1 MIHTNAGKKLMQS
14 VKVGEDR
21 DTVRALRA
29 LYVRDFD
36 SLEKHHD
43 RYVQCNAPNCSQ
55 DDFDG
60 ERDWIQAVIYDHQ
73 AILAKCDD
81 YLVQTNPKPASTV
94 SRASS
99 RHSSVSSRQARIHEA
114 DRKEREAQLKLQQ
127 EQDETR
133 RREEEDAK
141 IREAEDYKRKV
152 ESERRQREIRDEIDL
167 QRLSG
172 AIMRQQLNDLTVDD
186 QAVPTT
192 NTRFICRER
201 RAYTSVDH
209 ANHGSDIQNHGHSA
223 DAAKHRRD
231 FNGGS
236 NSSDDHTVSRIRG

>member
-1 MIHTNAGKKLMQS
+1 MAESVVPALTSIAEEEEVVFDDTITDPARLKRFRTTAKMIHTNAGKKLMQS

-152 ESERRQREIRDEIDL
+152 EKIGAKSNQEIRE
-167 QRLSG
+167 
-172 AIMRQQLNDLTVDD
+172 T
-186 QAVPTT
+186 
-192 NTRFICRER
+192 
-201 RAYTSVDH
+201 
-209 ANHGSDIQNHGHSA
+209 
-223 DAAKHRRD
+223 
-231 FNGGS
+231 
-236 NSSDDHTVSRIRG
+236 